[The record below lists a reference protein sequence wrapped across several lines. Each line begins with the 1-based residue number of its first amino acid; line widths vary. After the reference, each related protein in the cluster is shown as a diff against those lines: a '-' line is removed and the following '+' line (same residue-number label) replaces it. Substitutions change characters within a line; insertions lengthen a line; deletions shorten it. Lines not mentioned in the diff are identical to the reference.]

1 MKKCP
6 TLFLSLVLSVSAA
19 LTASAANVAGRT
31 ADITIEKISTPPVID
46 GSFSAEEWGEP
57 ISSITKENRAAYL
70 RLCAKDHPELLES
83 DELLPTEMNTYLR
96 WDEDGI
102 YFCCAMDI
110 RSHYNAAVR
119 GNEFSLW
126 KGTSFIIQTI
136 SDASITDS
144 ILKTVIGLNNDG
156 EILFNTE
163 TVEKNTAAVT
173 GNTTPAYNDIAIVR
187 KDNTTVYEM
196 SFPWENILPAGTEK
210 SAGDSFIFY
219 ALFMP
224 AMDSTANPVDVVPA
238 GMNASDIY
246 QYWNVTL
253 ADSSTTPSLTPTTES
268 GYTRDD
274 TFLYNIHPQTTLGTF
289 TAQFAPTSGTI
300 TVTAPDGTVLTAP
313 DAYIGTGYTVSLLA
327 DGTAADSLTA
337 VVTGD
342 VTGDGQSED
351 ADVTVLQRYFAGWNT
366 YADAIDFPAAADL
379 NRDGKL
385 TRADGMLLAR
395 RNAGWDV

>member
-1 MKKCP
+1 MKKCL
-6 TLFLSLVLSVSAA
+6 TLFLSLLLSVSAA

-46 GSFSAEEWGEP
+46 GSFSVEEWGEP
-57 ISSITKENRAAYL
+57 ISSITKENRAEYL

-83 DELLPTEMNTYLR
+83 DKLLPTKMNTYLR

-102 YFCCAMDI
+102 YFCCAMESV
-110 RSHYNAAVR
+110 SHYNDTTEQNVGAI
-119 GNEFSLW
+119 W
-126 KGTSFIIQTI
+126 KGTSFIWEII
-136 SDASITDS
+136 SDISVTDS
-144 ILKTVIGLNNDG
+144 VTRIDICLNNDG
-156 EILFNTE
+156 KILSQVVNA
-163 TVEKNTAAVT
+163 EKNTAVVT
-173 GNTTPAYNDIAIVR
+173 GTSTPAYKDVAIVR
-187 KDNTTVYEM
+187 DGTTTIYEA
-196 SFPWENILPAGTEK
+196 SFLWDVILPEGMEK
-210 SAGDSFIFY
+210 SIGDSF
-219 ALFMP
+219 LFFTLYMP
-224 AMDSTANPVDVVPA
+224 GMENLVNPVDVLPS
-238 GMNASDIY
+238 GFTEMGITK
-246 QYWNVTL
+246 YWNVILTE
-253 ADSSTTPSLTPTTES
+253 SLTPTPES